1 MSSHVAM
8 GGPILTSGVRWLAGL
23 GLLSILLIAV
33 RFAFGLGAV
42 TAMNDGYPWGLW
54 IAYDVVVGT
63 AVACGGYAM
72 ALLVYILNNGKYHPL
87 VRPAILTSAL
97 GYTIAAL
104 SVVIDIG
111 RPWNMWKVPLFVWDW
126 NLHSVLLEVALC
138 IMAYT
143 MVLWVEISPAFLEP
157 LRDSRFAI
165 LRKVATNVSAWI
177 EKALIWIIALGIL
190 LPTMHQSSLGSL
202 MMIAGPRLHPL
213 WNTPALPL
221 LFLLSCAAMGY
232 AVVVFESALASI
244 TFRREPETNMLS
256 GLGRV
261 MVPLLGLFLF
271 VRLYDFIV
279 RDQLANLFRFDKFGM
294 LALLELG
301 LAVAS
306 MIMLSSWENRLK
318 LAHLFRASLILI
330 LQGAVYRFN
339 TYLVAFQP
347 GPWSYFPSVSET
359 MITVGFVAIEIA
371 AYVTIVR
378 VFQVFGGIHEP
389 ASKQRGAPGA
399 ERKLVPA

>member
-1 MSSHVAM
+1 MSGHVAM
-8 GGPILTSGVRWLAGL
+8 GGPILTRGVRWLAGL

-72 ALLVYILNNGKYHPL
+72 ALLVYILNNGRYHPL

-97 GYTIAAL
+97 GYTIAAI
-104 SVVIDIG
+104 SVAIDVG
-111 RPWNMWKVPLFVWDW
+111 RPWAMWKVPLFFWDW

-138 IMAYT
+138 IMSYT
-143 MVLWVEISPAFLEP
+143 MVLWIEISPAFLEP
-157 LRDSRFAI
+157 LRDSRI
-165 LRKVATNVSAWI
+165 GVVRMVATSVTSWI
-177 EKALIWIIALGIL
+177 ERALIWIIALGIL

-244 TFRREPETNMLS
+244 TFKREPETQMLS

-271 VRLYDFIV
+271 VRMYDFVV
-279 RDQLANLFRFDKFGM
+279 RDQLGNLFRFDKFGV
-294 LALLELG
+294 LAMLELG
-301 LAVAS
+301 LALAA
-306 MIMLSSWENRLK
+306 MLMLFSWENRLK

-347 GPWSYFPSVSET
+347 GPNWSYFPSVSET
-359 MITVGFVAIEIA
+359 MITVGFVAVEIA
-371 AYVTIVR
+371 AYITIVR
-378 VFQVFGGIHEP
+378 VFPVFGGIHQP
-389 ASKQRGAPGA
+389 HARRTPGA
-399 ERKLVPA
+399 RELVTA